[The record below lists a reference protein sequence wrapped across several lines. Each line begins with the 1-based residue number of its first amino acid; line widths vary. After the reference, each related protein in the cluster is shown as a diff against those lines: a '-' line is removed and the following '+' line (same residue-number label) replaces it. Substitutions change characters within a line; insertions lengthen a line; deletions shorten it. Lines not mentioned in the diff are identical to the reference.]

1 MAVRNDE
8 CRELWLLKFTLS
20 KLGSS
25 TNRNC
30 ICLHEIGIF
39 FFSLFS
45 CVALLVVYIFFFH
58 FRTVV
63 AKSMLW
69 ILNRR
74 TNILRKSEKK
84 NLRQTKV
91 VGNSYTDSSRE
102 MLNQNII
109 CSIRLL
115 ASVFGR
121 LGFSTDYI
129 ATFVQICERMCRLV
143 LLFLFPCIA

>member
-39 FFSLFS
+39 FSLYFVCCSSRCLRSFS
-45 CVALLVVYIFFFH
+45 H

-63 AKSMLW
+63 AESMLW
-69 ILNRR
+69 IPNRR
-74 TNILRKSEKK
+74 RTSYERVRKK
-84 NLRQTKV
+84 LRQTKV
-91 VGNSYTDSSRE
+91 MANSYTDSSRE

-115 ASVFGR
+115 ANVFGR
-121 LGFSTDYI
+121 LGFSADYI
-129 ATFVQICERMCRLV
+129 ATFVQMRERMCRLV